1 MSLAD
6 LMEDAGEPPMMDLM
20 GEAEFTDHTDL
31 SGEAEGVLDEELE
44 WEPKPDLVWLG
55 TLTGELVAQAW

>member
-1 MSLAD
+1 MI
-6 LMEDAGEPPMMDLM
+6 DLM

-31 SGEAEGVLDEELE
+31 SGEAEGVLEEELE
-44 WEPKPDLVWLG
+44 REPKPDLVWIG

>member
-6 LMEDAGEPPMMDLM
+6 LMEDAGEPPMMDFM

-44 WEPKPDLVWLG
+44 REPKPDLVWLG